1 MDANFYPDPDL
12 HGCELLPGSGST
24 WMRTFT
30 WIRIRIQNLENSIC
44 IRFRIRNESFVIHNT
59 ACKDL
64 LSNSVAVEQFFKA
77 FFYIFRTGRISRM
90 GCLMTIV
97 MACLSIW
104 AGMNLV

>member
-1 MDANFYPDPDL
+1 MDANFYLDPDP

-30 WIRIRIQNLENSIC
+30 WIQIRIQNLENSIC
-44 IRFRIRNESFVIHNT
+44 IWFRIRNKSFVIHNT

-77 FFYIFRTGRISRM
+77 FFIFLEREGSA
-90 GCLMTIV
+90 G
-97 MACLSIW
+97 W
-104 AGMNLV
+104 AV